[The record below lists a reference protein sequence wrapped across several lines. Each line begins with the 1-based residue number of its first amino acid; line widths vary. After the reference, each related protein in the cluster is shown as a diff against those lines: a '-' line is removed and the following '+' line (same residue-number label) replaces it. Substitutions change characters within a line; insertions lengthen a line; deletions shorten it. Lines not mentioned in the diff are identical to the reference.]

1 MLFLLISLFLLLD
14 VFLILLTLLPR
25 NLFILPLALSHYLW
39 FILFSS
45 VTLLLIVYPVS
56 IISLWGLIHIIV
68 LEMLGLVL
76 FLTAVL
82 AGGLPELMGLLLC
95 FLETVLRLD
104 MWIPS
109 LLQWILLLFLFVL
122 NSLVPLKLSILL
134 LMLLLL
140 LRLFLLFLLW
150 LFLFLLLDSICL
162 LHLWVHCLVMDNL
175 WIHLL

>member
-56 IISLWGLIHIIV
+56 IIFLLIHIVV
-68 LEMLGLVL
+68 LEVLGLDL

-82 AGGLPELMGLLLC
+82 AGGLPELMCLLLC

-109 LLQWILLLFLFVL
+109 LLQWILLLFLFFL
-122 NSLVPLKLSILL
+122 DSLVPLNLSILL

-140 LRLFLLFLLW
+140 LLLRLFFLW
-150 LFLFLLLDSICL
+150 LLLLLDSICF
-162 LHLWVHCLVMDNL
+162 LHMWVHCLVMNNL
-175 WIHLL
+175 WMHLL